1 MQNKFNIVNNI
12 ITTSSDLK
20 KATKF
25 FNLISIL
32 NKLNASKDQL
42 VSNSFFSVMMI
53 PNPNLFQI

>member
-42 VSNSFFSVMMI
+42 VSNSFFSVRLI
-53 PNPNLFQI
+53 LDHDDDP